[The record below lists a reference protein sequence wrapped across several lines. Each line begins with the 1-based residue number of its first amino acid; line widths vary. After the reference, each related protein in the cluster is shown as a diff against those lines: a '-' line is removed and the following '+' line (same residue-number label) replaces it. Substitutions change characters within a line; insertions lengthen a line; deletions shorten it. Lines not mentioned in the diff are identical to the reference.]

1 MVVAGSVHADGVVG
15 ADPVEDLSV
24 FFEPAEALA
33 VGDLVSVEL
42 VVFEP
47 AEGSLAHA
55 VLAGGGAPGADVR
68 ELRSRGDV
76 GAKP

>member
-15 ADPVEDLSV
+15 ADPIEDLSA
-24 FFEPAEALA
+24 FFGEPAEALA

-42 VVFEP
+42 VVFEA

-55 VLAGGGAPGADVR
+55 VLAW
-68 ELRSRGDV
+68 
-76 GAKP
+76 